1 MIRLDK
7 LVSNVGNVS
16 RQEARKRILAGA
28 VTVDGETVTAIDRK
42 VDETASAVTLDG
54 AALTYQKYRYF
65 MMHKP
70 AGVLTATT
78 DRVQKTVL
86 DLLPPDLQRLK
97 LVPAGRLDKDTTGL
111 LLLTND
117 GDFVHR
123 VISPRHHVPKVYY
136 AETDGMPTEA
146 DAARF
151 AAGLVLADGTQCLP
165 AHLELL
171 PDRGACRVTIREG
184 KYHQVKR
191 MLASCG
197 TPVVT
202 LHRESIGALPLDKML
217 IPGAFRELSETER
230 EAVFVDALP
239 QN

>member
-7 LVSNVGNVS
+7 LVSTALNVS
-16 RQEARKRILAGA
+16 RQEARKRILSGA
-28 VTVDGETVTAIDRK
+28 VTVDGETVTEIDRR
-42 VDETASAVTLDG
+42 VDEAAVSVYLDG
-54 AALTYQKYRYF
+54 AALTFRKYRYY

-78 DRVQKTVL
+78 DRDQKTVL
-86 DLLPPDLQRLK
+86 DLLPEELRRLK

-117 GDFVHR
+117 GDYVHR

-146 DAARF
+146 DVARF
-151 AAGLVLADGTQCLP
+151 AEGLTLGDGTKCLP
-165 AHLELL
+165 ARLQLL
-171 PDRGACRVTIREG
+171 PEQGACRVTVREG
-184 KYHQVKR
+184 KYHMVRR

-197 TPVVT
+197 TPVVR
-202 LHRESIGALPLDKML
+202 LHRESIGALRLDNLL
-217 IPGAFRELSETER
+217 IPGAFRELSNA
-230 EAVFVDALP
+230 EAQSVFLDTSM
-239 QN
+239 